1 MKVAGVVVAAG
12 RGIRAGG
19 KLPKQYE
26 TVENTPM
33 LTLTVA
39 ALLKSKKIQA
49 IVVVINPLDI
59 DLYINSIKNITD
71 KRLLPY
77 CLGGNERSESV
88 RLGLKALTE
97 CNPKKVLIHDAAR
110 PYITTKTI
118 NKVLKS
124 LDTNAAVLPVLPIF
138 DAIWERRKLTYKT
151 GNIIPGPNRNNL
163 YRAQTPQ
170 GFNRKAIIE
179 AHSAHQGEAPDDV
192 TVAQAYGLNVTTVA
206 GDEENLKITHPA
218 DFERAQLI
226 MRGRNGR

>member
-19 KLPKQYE
+19 ELPKQYE
-26 TVENTPM
+26 TVENTHM

-39 ALLKSKKIQA
+39 ALLKSKKIEA

-88 RLGLKALTE
+88 RLGLKALTK

-124 LDTNAAVLPVLPIF
+124 LDRNAAVLPVLPIF
-138 DAIWERRKLTYKT
+138 DAIWERQKLTYKT

-170 GFNRKAIIE
+170 GFDYSTICLAYTKSNKNTLDDISIAYE
-179 AHSAHQGEAPDDV
+179 AGVPIS
-192 TVAQAYGLNVTTVA
+192 TVL
-206 GDEENLKITHPA
+206 GDENNYKITSA
-218 DFERAQLI
+218 AQLKKFKGI
-226 MRGRNGR
+226 I

>member
-1 MKVAGVVVAAG
+1 MKVAGVIVAAG

-19 KLPKQYE
+19 ELPKQYE
-26 TVENTPM
+26 SSENTPM

-39 ALLKSKKIQA
+39 ALLKSKKIEA

-118 NKVLKS
+118 NKLLKS
-124 LDTNAAVLPVLPIF
+124 LDKNAAVLPILPIF
-138 DAIWERRKLTYKT
+138 DAIWERQKLTYKS

-170 GFNRKAIIE
+170 GFDYYTICSAYTKSNKSTLDDISIAYE
-179 AHSAHQGEAPDDV
+179 AGVPIS
-192 TVAQAYGLNVTTVA
+192 TVL
-206 GDEENLKITHPA
+206 GDENNYKITSA
-218 DFERAQLI
+218 AQLKKFKGI
-226 MRGRNGR
+226 I

>member
-12 RGIRAGG
+12 RGLRAGG
-19 KLPKQYE
+19 ELPKQYE
-26 TVENTPM
+26 TVENTHM
-33 LTLTVA
+33 LTLTVV
-39 ALLKSKKIQA
+39 ALLKSKKIEA

-59 DLYINSIKNITD
+59 DLYIDSIKNIND

-138 DAIWERRKLTYKT
+138 DAIWERQKLTYKS

-170 GFNRKAIIE
+170 GFDYSTICSAYKQSSKNALDDISIAYE
-179 AHSAHQGEAPDDV
+179 AGVPIS
-192 TVAQAYGLNVTTVA
+192 TVL
-206 GDEENLKITHPA
+206 GDENNYKITSA
-218 DFERAQLI
+218 AQLKKFKGI
-226 MRGRNGR
+226 I

>member
-19 KLPKQYE
+19 ELPKQYE
-26 TVENTPM
+26 TLENTHM
-33 LTLTVA
+33 LTLTIA
-39 ALLKSKKIQA
+39 ALLKSKKIEA

-59 DLYINSIKNITD
+59 DLYTNSIKNITD

-97 CNPKKVLIHDAAR
+97 YNPTKVLIHDAAR

-124 LDTNAAVLPVLPIF
+124 LDTNVAVLPVLPIF
-138 DAIWERRKLTYKT
+138 DAIWERQKLTYKS
-151 GNIIPGPNRNNL
+151 GNIIPGPNRNKL

-170 GFNRKAIIE
+170 GFDYATIC
-179 AHSAHQGEAPDDV
+179 SAYTKSSKNALDDV
-192 TVAQAYGLNVTTVA
+192 SIAYEAGVPISTVL
-206 GDEENLKITHPA
+206 GDENNYKITSA
-218 DFERAQLI
+218 AQLKKFKGI
-226 MRGRNGR
+226 I

>member
-1 MKVAGVVVAAG
+1 MMKVAGVVVAAG

-170 GFNRKAIIE
+170 GFDYSTICSAYTKSSKNTLDDISIAYE
-179 AHSAHQGEAPDDV
+179 AGVPIS
-192 TVAQAYGLNVTTVA
+192 TVL
-206 GDEENLKITHPA
+206 GDENNYKITSA
-218 DFERAQLI
+218 AQLKKFKGI
-226 MRGRNGR
+226 I